1 MRTTGTSII
10 ASCIRLATDPVAQRA
25 AGVHRTVLIPIPRAH
40 SNDGRRT
47 LDLYILES
55 RVSLGAVELCCSVA
69 ALGLIWLRFVVY
81 QVLH

>member
-1 MRTTGTSII
+1 MRTTGISII
-10 ASCIRLATDPVAQRA
+10 ASCMRLATDPG
-25 AGVHRTVLIPIPRAH
+25 AGVHRTVLMPIPRAH

-55 RVSLGAVELCCSVA
+55 KVSLNAVELCCSVA
-69 ALGLIWLRFVVY
+69 ALGLISLRFVVY